1 MNYKNREK
9 VIAHSIF
16 LLGSIIVLYPFFS
29 ILFLALSEPG
39 KRISGFTVPSGIYF
53 DNFIK
58 AWTNG
63 GFSNGLFNSFVV
75 VFGVVSITIF
85 CSTLAAYAFEKL
97 DILGVTPLFALL
109 LIGLVLP
116 YESIVISLYYTMKSY
131 NLSNT
136 YWSLI
141 LPQIGLSIPFSIF
154 WLRASFKA
162 IPNSLSEAAMI
173 EGADRLSWLAIGR
186 LNHTEGWVYSGSFGI
201 PTIILILFGVILL
214 FIGTNWSSNFSFPSE

>member
-16 LLGSIIVLYPFFS
+16 LLGSLIVLYPFFS

-63 GFSNGLFNSFVV
+63 GFSNGLFNSFIV

-109 LIGLVLP
+109 L
-116 YESIVISLYYTMKSY
+116 
-131 NLSNT
+131 
-136 YWSLI
+136 SLI
-141 LPQIGLSIPFSIF
+141 HI
-154 WLRASFKA
+154 
-162 IPNSLSEAAMI
+162 
-173 EGADRLSWLAIGR
+173 
-186 LNHTEGWVYSGSFGI
+186 
-201 PTIILILFGVILL
+201 
-214 FIGTNWSSNFSFPSE
+214 

>member
-53 DNFIK
+53 DNFVK

-63 GFSNGLFNSFVV
+63 GFSNGLFNSFIV

-85 CSTLAAYAFEKL
+85 LTHC
-97 DILGVTPLFALL
+97 
-109 LIGLVLP
+109 
-116 YESIVISLYYTMKSY
+116 
-131 NLSNT
+131 
-136 YWSLI
+136 
-141 LPQIGLSIPFSIF
+141 
-154 WLRASFKA
+154 
-162 IPNSLSEAAMI
+162 
-173 EGADRLSWLAIGR
+173 
-186 LNHTEGWVYSGSFGI
+186 
-201 PTIILILFGVILL
+201 
-214 FIGTNWSSNFSFPSE
+214 